1 MTHTIDLHQLAGI
14 DTRPHHTLSLY
25 LALDS
30 SREGRLQA
38 LAQMLK
44 NKEQQMS
51 GNGAAKAW
59 KSLEPDVA
67 VLTRYVEE
75 LPLGPDRGLALFSC
89 AAKGVFSAHTLSVLV
104 PNLMELGPAPYIR
117 PLAALAG
124 DHCRTLV
131 VVLDKRRARFF
142 EGFLGHLVERED
154 LEITNEA
161 APVERD
167 GDRGRAGDTRTARRA
182 DEAVSR
188 LFKEVNH
195 TIAEVFDKKDCQQL
209 MVGGARGA
217 LDAFLGQLPQFLS
230 ERLGGSFQCEAGA
243 SLNQISK
250 EVGATQPAARR
261 VRQERLLAT
270 LADNL
275 GPGGQAA
282 TGLNQVLGA
291 LHAGQVHTLFIRR
304 GFMAS
309 GGSCPSCGRLRHM
322 SGKCPL
328 CGEEMT
334 QVSDVVNL
342 ALARAIESGATLEQ
356 IEGDS
361 KLDELGEIAAL
372 LRYA

>member
-1 MTHTIDLHQLAGI
+1 MTHTVDLHQLAGI

-44 NKEQQMS
+44 NKEQQLS
-51 GNGAAKAW
+51 GNGSAKAW

-67 VLTRYVEE
+67 ALTRYVEE

-89 AAKGVFSAHTLSVLV
+89 SAQGVFSAHTFSVLV
-104 PNLMELGPAPYIR
+104 PNMMELGPAPYIR

-142 EGFLGHLVERED
+142 EGFLGHLIELEH
-154 LEITNEA
+154 LEIINEA
-161 APVERD
+161 APLERD
-167 GDRGRAGDTRTARRA
+167 GDRGRAGETRTARRA
-182 DEAVSR
+182 DEAMSR

-195 TIAEVFDKKDCQQL
+195 AVAEVFDNKDCQQL
-209 MVGGARGA
+209 MVGGAKGA
-217 LDAFLGQLPQFLS
+217 LDAYLGQLPQFLS
-230 ERLGGSFQCEAGA
+230 ERLGGSFQCEVGA
-243 SLNQISK
+243 SITQISQ
-250 EVGATQPAARR
+250 EVGAAQPAARR
-261 VRQERLLAT
+261 VRQERLLTT

-282 TGLNQVLGA
+282 TGLNQVLAA
-291 LHAGQVHTLFIRR
+291 LYAGQVHTLFVRR
-304 GFMAS
+304 GFTAA
-309 GGSCPSCGRLRHM
+309 GGSCPSCGRLRHV
-322 SGKCPL
+322 SGLCPL

-334 QVSDVVNL
+334 PVSDVVNL

-356 IEGDS
+356 IEGES
-361 KLDELGEIAAL
+361 KLDELGDIAAL

>member
-44 NKEQQMS
+44 SKEQQMG
-51 GNGAAKAW
+51 GNGSAKTW
-59 KSLEPDVA
+59 KSLDSDVA
-67 VLTRYVEE
+67 LITRYVEE
-75 LPLGPDRGLALFSC
+75 LPMGPDRGLALFSC
-89 AAKGVFSAHTLSVLV
+89 AAQGVFSAHTLSVVV

-142 EGFLGHLVERED
+142 EGFLGHLAERED
-154 LEITNEA
+154 LELASDA
-161 APVERD
+161 ATLERD
-167 GDRGRAGDTRTARRA
+167 GDRGRAGDKRTARRA
-182 DEAVSR
+182 DEAVNR
-188 LFKEVNH
+188 LFKEVNQ
-195 TIAEVFDKKDCQQL
+195 TIAEVLENREYRQL
-209 MVGGARGA
+209 LLGGAKGA
-217 LDAFLGQLPQFLS
+217 LDAFLGQLPPFLA
-230 ERLGGSFQCEAGA
+230 ERLGGNFNCDVNAT
-243 SLNQISK
+243 ISQVGQ
-250 EVGATQPAARR
+250 EVGLAQPAARR

-282 TGLNQVLGA
+282 TGLNQVLAA
-291 LHAGQVHTLFIRR
+291 LHAGQVHTLFVRR
-304 GFMAS
+304 GYMAG
-309 GGSCPSCGRLRHM
+309 GGSCPSCGRMRHV

-334 QVSDVVNL
+334 PVSDVVNM
-342 ALARAIESGATLEQ
+342 AVARALESGATLEQ

-361 KLDELGEIAAL
+361 RLDEFGEIAAL

>member
-38 LAQMLK
+38 LTQMLK
-44 NKEQQMS
+44 SKEQQMS
-51 GNGAAKAW
+51 GNGSAKAW

-67 VLTRYVEE
+67 ALIRYVEE
-75 LPLGPDRGLALFSC
+75 LPMGPDRGLALFTC
-89 AAKGVFSAHTLSVLV
+89 AAQGVFSAHTLSVLV

-142 EGFLGHLVERED
+142 EGFLGHLIERED
-154 LEITNEA
+154 LEIINEA
-161 APVERD
+161 VPVERD
-167 GDRGRAGDTRTARRA
+167 GDRGRAGDKRTSRRA
-182 DEAVSR
+182 DEAVTR

-195 TIAEVFDKKDCQQL
+195 TIAEVFEKKDYQQL
-209 MVGGARGA
+209 MVGGAKGA
-217 LDAFLGQLPQFLS
+217 LDAFLGQLPHLLA
-230 ERLGGSFQCEAGA
+230 ERMGGSFQCEAGA
-243 SLNQISK
+243 TVNQVSQ
-250 EVGATQPAARR
+250 EVSSAQPAARR

-275 GPGGQAA
+275 GPNGQAA
-282 TGLNQVLGA
+282 TGLNQVLAA
-291 LHAGQVHTLFIRR
+291 LHAGQVHTLFVRR
-304 GFMAS
+304 GYTAS
-309 GGSCPSCGRLRHM
+309 GGSCPSCGRLRHVADE
-322 SGKCPL
+322 CPL

-334 QVSDVVNL
+334 PVSDVVNM
-342 ALARAIESGATLEQ
+342 ALARALESGAILEQ

-361 KLDELGEIAAL
+361 KLDELDEIAAL